1 MRPWHVTKVNIFGDP
16 SSEASLD
23 SLKIQLNHPKTPG
36 LNLPVQQRPAAFGVQ
51 RYWLPAA
58 PRSWTSVATGP
69 SCFSEDP
76 SDGFTVYILVHLTN
90 KIREQKLVSIH
101 FVDSEHFLSV
111 TIQTWGYYRRKF
123 SWKSSK
129 FQRLILQKSPEE
141 KRRQEEWRREKT
153 RRQHEYGRTTQSVW
167 PRPFYITVPKAPI
180 QLDPSTGSLRQSLT
194 TKIHQKAMVKG
205 AFELCTLWFAH
216 RLELTLAS
224 RRESEGFLN
233 LSPWDE
239 DGITWEPQRLCRMW
253 KAHDRWKNGQVSIW
267 DQLG

>member
-58 PRSWTSVATGP
+58 PRSWTSVATRP

-76 SDGFTVYILVHLTN
+76 SDGFTGYILVHLTN

-101 FVDSEHFLSV
+101 FLDSEHFLSV

-129 FQRLILQKSPEE
+129 LQRLKNAEE
-141 KRRQEEWRREKT
+141 SRREAKRRRVKKREDE
-153 RRQHEYGRTTQSVW
+153 RRQHKYGRTTQSVW
-167 PRPFYITVPKAPI
+167 PRPFYITVPKALI
-180 QLDPSTGSLRQSLT
+180 QLDPSTGSLRQPLT

-233 LSPWDE
+233 LSPL
-239 DGITWEPQRLCRMW
+239 GR
-253 KAHDRWKNGQVSIW
+253 RWHHVGATTIM
-267 DQLG
+267 

>member
-90 KIREQKLVSIH
+90 KIREQKLVPIH

-129 FQRLILQKSPEE
+129 LQRLKNAEE
-141 KRRQEEWRREKT
+141 SRREAKRRRVKT
-153 RRQHEYGRTTQSVW
+153 REDNTNMGGLHNQFGPENFTSLYQRPQSNLIHPQGV
-167 PRPFYITVPKAPI
+167 FVNLLQPKSIKKPWSRVLLSCAPCDLHI
-180 QLDPSTGSLRQSLT
+180 ALNLS
-194 TKIHQKAMVKG
+194 
-205 AFELCTLWFAH
+205 
-216 RLELTLAS
+216 LAS

-233 LSPWDE
+233 LSPLGW
-239 DGITWEPQRLCRMW
+239 
-253 KAHDRWKNGQVSIW
+253 RWHQVGATTIM
-267 DQLG
+267 